1 MFSEKFYS
9 DFSEN
14 ISVLSYVI
22 NTSTRPYSHPVYN
35 DKSIKDIR
43 LFNIKNYTINLII
56 FQLLFL
62 PL

>member
-1 MFSEKFYS
+1 MFSEKFYFY
-9 DFSEN
+9 FSEN

-43 LFNIKNYTINLII
+43 HLHYSLI
-56 FQLLFL
+56 
-62 PL
+62 